1 MVTLI
6 AGNVQLVLGIAAV
19 LTSPGKIPQQWG
31 DFEWSAQLHQFV
43 AILLLLSLVLVLYL
57 LPPSRKP

>member
-1 MVTLI
+1 
-6 AGNVQLVLGIAAV
+6 V
-19 LTSPGKIPQQWG
+19 LTSPGKVPQQWG

-57 LPPSRKP
+57 LPPEENPNSRAKA